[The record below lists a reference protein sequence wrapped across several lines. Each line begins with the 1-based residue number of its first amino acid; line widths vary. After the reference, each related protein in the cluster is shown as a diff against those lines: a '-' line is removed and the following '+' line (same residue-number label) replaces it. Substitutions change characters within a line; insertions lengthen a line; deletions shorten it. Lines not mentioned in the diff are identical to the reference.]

1 MATPPPVA
9 VSITCTPNKNDKQK
23 SKTVGAYRIRPHVSE
38 NETNAQTN
46 TAQNSIEQV

>member
-23 SKTVGAYRIRPHVSE
+23 SKTVGAYRIRPHVGG
-38 NETNAQTN
+38 NAMFAANKPT
-46 TAQNSIEQV
+46 SF